1 MIRRAARRLPQPARE
16 GLRRALR
23 RYRSLR
29 YRVGARLRP
38 VRLSAGDLE
47 RALRAAGVE
56 AGDAVFVQ
64 AAMSA
69 FGTFD
74 DGARTVIEALERAVG
89 PEGLIAMP
97 AFSTGGR
104 TIDYVAS
111 DPLFD
116 ARETPSTM
124 GAISEAFRRMPG
136 TERSLHPTHSLTAR
150 GPGAAEVLA
159 GHEDAETPFGEGT
172 PYARL
177 IERDALQLYLGCG
190 TAALTMYH
198 PFECMREPPFPLDVF
213 AQQVFDVRCRNWD
226 GEVVV
231 ARTLVH
237 NPELTP
243 TRIDANPRLQDVFRQ
258 RLIDAAGA
266 RAVPLGRSE
275 ILAVRLKP
283 MLEEFER
290 MLGDRITM
298 YDAPLPAIAPSE
310 PPQARVAG

>member
-1 MIRRAARRLPQPARE
+1 MIRRAARRLPQPARDA
-16 GLRRALR
+16 LRRALR

-47 RALRAAGVE
+47 RALGDAGVE

-89 PEGLIAMP
+89 PDGLIAMP

-150 GPGAAEVLA
+150 GPGAAELLA

-190 TAALTMYH
+190 TSALTMYH
-198 PFECMREPPFPLDVF
+198 AFECTREPPFPLDVF
-213 AQQVFDVRCRNWD
+213 AGRSFEVRCLD
-226 GEVVV
+226 SAAVEHVV
-231 ARTLVH
+231 RTLVH

-243 TRIDANPRLQDVFRQ
+243 TRIDANPRLQEVFRR
-258 RLIDAAGA
+258 RLIDGAGA
-266 RAVPLGRSE
+266 RAVPLGRAE
-275 ILAVRLKP
+275 ILAVRLGP
-283 MLEEFER
+283 MQDEFER
-290 MLGDRITM
+290 MLADGITM
-298 YDAPLPAIAPSE
+298 YDAPLPETPPSE
-310 PPQARVAG
+310 RPQARVAG